1 MNDMKILLPL
11 DDSPQAQRT
20 VKTLLAM
27 KDKFQNCT
35 FTLLHVFVLEKIPYH
50 GIPASQFE
58 MIEEKSRKAATKSI
72 EEQRDV
78 FLKAGMKAE
87 AIVVDGYPRK
97 TICALADSGDYDLL
111 VIGRHT
117 EGEFRNLLFGYV
129 SNYVI
134 HRVKNPV
141 LIL

>member
-20 VKTLLAM
+20 VKTLLEM
-27 KDKFQNCT
+27 KDKFRNCT
-35 FTLLHVFVLEKIPYH
+35 LTLLHVFVLEKINYR
-50 GIPASQFE
+50 GIPASQFD
-58 MIEEKSRKAATKSI
+58 MIEEKARASAKKFI
-72 EEQRDV
+72 EEQRDF
-78 FLKAGMKAE
+78 FLNEGMRAE
-87 AIVVDGYPRK
+87 AMVVDGYPRK

-117 EGEFRNLLFGYV
+117 EGELRNLLFGYV

-134 HRVKNPV
+134 HRVKSPV

>member
-11 DDSPQAQRT
+11 DNSPQAEST
-20 VKTLLAM
+20 VKNLLAM

-35 FTLLHVFVLEKIPYH
+35 LTLLHVFVMEKIDYR
-50 GIPASQFE
+50 GIPEMHFE
-58 MIEEKSRKAATKSI
+58 MIEEKARKAAKRFLD
-72 EEQRDV
+72 EQKNV
-78 FLKAGMKAE
+78 FAE
-87 AIVVDGYPRK
+87 AGLKTEILIQDGHPRK
-97 TICALADSGDYDLL
+97 TICTLADSGDYDLL
-111 VIGRHT
+111 IISRHT

-134 HRVKNPV
+134 HRVKSPV